1 MKDKSTMLPGLML
14 FACFII
20 LTVCSLGFDFAF
32 SSVPALGVIVVEL
45 LAFVPPAY
53 CMYKAQDETFTL
65 NFRWK
70 RRQNAVVY
78 FGFTVKFALAV
89 SFLSFLAN
97 LVVYV
102 ICGATDMDLSSMITT
117 SGVGNQYG
125 FLSFLGIVI
134 LSPIAEEIFVRG
146 ALFSAFEREAGT
158 AVSILLCGVCFAML
172 HGSLL
177 IFIGP
182 LIAGCAYAFLV
193 YSFDSIWPAVLAHV
207 INNCYYYVINYLI
220 HLYSSFGIWKYFT
233 HINVI
238 LFLLT
243 LYLTLRSLETQVQLH
258 TLRPFTPSGRPVSEV
273 LWDCLINPGFFIF
286 ISSFVV
292 SIALK

>member
-146 ALFSAFEREAGT
+146 ALFSAFECEAGT

-177 IFIGP
+177 NFIGP

-273 LWDCLINPGFFIF
+273 LRDCLINPGFFIF